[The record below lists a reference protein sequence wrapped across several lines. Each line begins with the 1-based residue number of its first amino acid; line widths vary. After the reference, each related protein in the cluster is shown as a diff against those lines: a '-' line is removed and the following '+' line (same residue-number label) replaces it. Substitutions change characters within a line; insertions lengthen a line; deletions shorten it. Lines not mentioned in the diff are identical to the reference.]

1 MMNEQQKWGR
11 GTPYLVALRCNFRM
25 LWIRGGCKSSQ
36 RERERKKKKQKKKF
50 LIEQRRTMLLLVSMI
65 ILTEQFTEHIL

>member
-25 LWIRGGCKSSQ
+25 LWIRGGCKSFQ
-36 RERERKKKKQKKKF
+36 REREKKKKKQKKK
-50 LIEQRRTMLLLVSMI
+50 IPRAKKDNAVVG
-65 ILTEQFTEHIL
+65 EHDNTNGTIY

>member
-25 LWIRGGCKSSQ
+25 LWIRGGCKSFQ
-36 RERERKKKKQKKKF
+36 RERERKKKEAKKK
-50 LIEQRRTMLLLVSMI
+50 IPYRAKKDNAVVG
-65 ILTEQFTEHIL
+65 EHDNTNGTIY